1 MRGTDPLGTKVED
14 TSDNGDEA
22 EDSPGD
28 TDEDPTNDPT
38 ETPLAPAPS
47 LVVQKTASST
57 GSSVG
62 DVITYAI
69 EIKNTGNVT
78 VKDLVLT
85 DTFTDAQGAA
95 LALTTGPSFCEEL
108 GGLC

>member
-1 MRGTDPLGTKVED
+1 MRLRTV
-14 TSDNGDEA
+14 
-22 EDSPGD
+22 PGD

-62 DVITYAI
+62 DVITYTI
-69 EIKNTGNVT
+69 DIKNTGNVT

-85 DTFTDAQGAA
+85 DTFTDAQGRG
-95 LALTTGPSFCEEL
+95 LGVNDGSNFCEEL
-108 GGLC
+108 GRVCREDAGAG

>member
-1 MRGTDPLGTKVED
+1 MTRQASNEEAITRSVE
-14 TSDNGDEA
+14 
-22 EDSPGD
+22 
-28 TDEDPTNDPT
+28 
-38 ETPLAPAPS
+38 LA
-47 LVVQKTASST
+47 VVKTASST

-62 DVITYAI
+62 DVITYTI

-95 LALTTGPSFCEEL
+95 LALTTGPSFVKNSGASAEKTL
-108 GGLC
+108 RRVRRRRTRRPM